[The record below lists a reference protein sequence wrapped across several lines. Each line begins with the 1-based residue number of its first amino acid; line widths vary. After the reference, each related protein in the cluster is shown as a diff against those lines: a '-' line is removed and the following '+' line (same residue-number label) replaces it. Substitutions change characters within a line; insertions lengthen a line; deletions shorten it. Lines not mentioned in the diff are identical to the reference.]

1 MKTLIVFL
9 FCGCMLSANQLFA
22 QKQKSNLLP
31 VVTITSGNDISR
43 NVRDAFFSRF
53 KDAENLRWFEIS
65 QNYLVKFIMDDQEH
79 HATFRKNGE
88 LIYHI
93 SYGIEKDLPETIKM
107 QVKSRYDKY
116 AISRVFMVE
125 SQGRTIYVV
134 NLENKKN
141 YVISSIED
149 GRMNEIARYKNAT
162 ATQAPVVSLG
172 N

>member
-1 MKTLIVFL
+1 MKTLIIFL

-43 NVRDAFFSRF
+43 NVRDAFFDRF
-53 KDAENLRWFEIS
+53 KDAENLRWFEIN

-93 SYGIEKDLPETIKM
+93 SYGVEKNLPESIKR
-107 QVKSRYDKY
+107 QVKYRYDKY

-125 SQGRTIYVV
+125 SGDRSVWIV

-141 YVISSIED
+141 YVITSIED
-149 GRMNEIARYKNAT
+149 NRMSEVARYKNAT